1 MNPRR
6 SILFDRLAAALA
18 PIALA
23 ASSLLFPGL
32 LRAQQAPRT
41 VITTTAGE
49 VLYDMV
55 VTDKHGRVVKDLTPS
70 EVEILD
76 NGVPQKIKSFALV
89 SQSVHLTAADL
100 ATIGAGSIA
109 PSTLPGFNMVA
120 IVFDHNMDT
129 SGTVLARQAA
139 ETWVKKDMGPRDY
152 AAVYRFDQLS
162 YPLQTFTTDKA
173 ALLRAIN
180 VATNGSSRQF
190 RDLTQSANQ
199 LEQQA
204 TQLQQQAEASVGA
217 TGSGPGT
224 SGPSTTAA
232 ATLAEAIMARMVAQ
246 SEAFAASGETTDA
259 SRSTMNDFL
268 GIVHALAGLPGRKAI
283 LYFTEWLPV
292 NANTD
297 FLFKDVINDA
307 NRANVSFYAIDAAG
321 LNLATENGG
330 IASNLNNAAGI
341 SRTEQNVGAVSMA
354 QANESETTEN
364 IQYDSKHLMRDLAT
378 STGGIFVANTNDLEG
393 PMRELEADID
403 DHYELSWIP
412 SSGLDNKF
420 HTVEARFT
428 RPGLRVRARTGYF
441 AGSAAA
447 AASAG
452 AVATAAPAAAFE
464 APMLELANSASPSAG
479 GPVFRQS
486 ALVFP
491 ANPGLQTVEIL
502 MQVPLDDFAA
512 TPAAAGKVA
521 EHFSV
526 LALIKNAQG
535 QQVGKFSQDLPLT
548 LPASALRQNFLFE
561 RTLQLAPGQYQLDEV
576 LYEPGKKAGTVKQMP
591 LTIAAASPALRL
603 SSIAV
608 VANVIKLDKAASA
621 ADNPL
626 HYQSVRILPNLG
638 EPLVKSPNAR
648 LTFYF
653 VVYPPKGV
661 TPTLTMTFT
670 QSGQTLAQIPV
681 QLPSPDAQGKIVL
694 SPAFPLASFPAGD
707 YTVTVKTEAGGETAT
722 QSANFTVSGQ

>member
-6 SILFDRLAAALA
+6 SILIDRLAAALA

-23 ASSLLFPGL
+23 ASSLLLPGL
-32 LRAQQAPRT
+32 LRAQQTPQT
-41 VITTTAGE
+41 VITATAGE

-89 SQSVHLTAADL
+89 SRSVHLTAADL

-120 IVFDHNMDT
+120 IVFDHNMDA

-190 RDLTQSANQ
+190 RDLTQTANQ

-224 SGPSTTAA
+224 AGPSTTAA

-268 GIVHALAGLPGRKAI
+268 GIVHALARLPGRKAI

-307 NRANVSFYAIDAAG
+307 NRANVSFYAIDTAG
-321 LNLATENGG
+321 LNLATENGE

-364 IQYDSKHLMRDLAT
+364 VQYDSKHLMSDLAA

-412 SSGLDNKF
+412 SSGLDDKF
-420 HTVEARFT
+420 HTVEIRFT

-441 AGSAAA
+441 AGSAPA
-447 AASAG
+447 AG

-464 APMLELANSASPSAG
+464 APMLELANSASPSTG

-491 ANPGLQTVEIL
+491 ANPSLQTVEIL
-502 MQVPLDDFAA
+502 MQVPLGDFAA
-512 TPAAAGKVA
+512 APAAGGKVA

-548 LPASALRQNFLFE
+548 LPASALKQNFLFE
-561 RTLQLAPGQYQLDEV
+561 RTLQLAPGQYQLEGV
-576 LYEPGKKAGTVKQMP
+576 LYEPGKKAGTVKQTP
-591 LTIAAASPALRL
+591 LTIGADSAALRL

-661 TPTLTMTFT
+661 TPTLTMTFL

-681 QLPSPDAQGKIVL
+681 QLPAPDPQGKIVL

-707 YTVTVKTEAGGETAT
+707 YTVVVKTEAGGETAT